1 MNLTGPA
8 DIEVKHIVYNS
19 KKAKKDALFVCIKGA
34 VSNGHDFAKEAI
46 EKGAVVVV
54 CSEPLSFKAEIT
66 QIRVKDCR
74 KALAVIAA
82 AFYDHPAQRLRLIGI
97 TGTKGKTTTA
107 YMIQSILNCG
117 GIKTGLIGTVEIDT
131 GKEKLP
137 SGQTTPESLELQS
150 YLQKMAD
157 NGCQAVV
164 MEVSSQALKQNRVYG
179 ITFDIG
185 ILTNVEED
193 HISPREHPD
202 FSDYVACKGKL
213 FRQCDTAIV
222 NRDAEFLEKILEHHA
237 CCKVLSYGLL
247 PPADLSAGPLDFVR
261 IKAHFAVA
269 FQTKG
274 RYNINLVVRSAGRFS
289 AYNALAAVLAAK
301 EIGVEDDAVI
311 QGLKQFYAPG
321 RQEVFLLGYD
331 KVVIVDYAHNGMALQ
346 NLLEALRSYHPVKL
360 TCVFGCGGERDRNR
374 RFHMGEA
381 AAKYADYSIIT
392 SDNPR
397 NESPSSI
404 ISDIIVRIEDCGG
417 AYCIVEDR
425 RKAIETAIRQCLPG
439 EIIVI
444 AGKGHE
450 DYQIIGN
457 KKIHFDDREEVRL
470 LIEKVNHEQN
480 NNRRNPTGNRGPAA
494 LWKPE
499 R

>member
-1 MNLTGPA
+1 M
-8 DIEVKHIVYNS
+8 EVNHIVYHS
-19 KKAKKDALFVCIKGA
+19 KKAEEGALFVCIKGA
-34 VSNGHDFAKEAI
+34 AYDGHDFAKEAI

-54 CSEPLSFKAEIT
+54 CSEPLSFKTEVT
-66 QIRVKDCR
+66 QICVRDCR

-82 AFYDHPAQRLRLIGI
+82 AFYEYPAKSLFVVGI

-107 YMIQSILNCG
+107 YMMQSILHSG

-131 GKEKLP
+131 VTRKI
-137 SGQTTPESLELQS
+137 SSRQTTPESLELQS
-150 YLQKMAD
+150 YLREMVD
-157 NGCQAVV
+157 NGCQVVV
-164 MEVSSQALKQNRVYG
+164 MEVSSQALKQDRVYG
-179 ITFDIG
+179 MTFDIG
-185 ILTNVEED
+185 ILTNIDED
-193 HISPREHPD
+193 HISPQEHPN
-202 FSDYVACKGKL
+202 FADYIACKSKL
-213 FRQCDTAIV
+213 FRQCDTGIV
-222 NRDAEFLEKILEHHA
+222 NGDTVFLEKILENHTCHS
-237 CCKVLSYGLL
+237 VFTYSLL
-247 PPADLSAGPLDFVR
+247 TSADLSAGPLDFVR
-261 IKAHFAVA
+261 IKGNFAVA

-301 EIGVEDDAVI
+301 IYGADDTAVVE
-311 QGLKQFYAPG
+311 GLNQFYAPG

-331 KVVIVDYAHNGMALQ
+331 KVIVVDYAHNGMALQ
-346 NLLEALRSYHPVKL
+346 GLLEALRSYHPAKL
-360 TCVFGCGGERDRNR
+360 TCVFGCGGQRDRNR

-404 ISDIIVRIEDCGG
+404 ISDIIVRIEECGG
-417 AYCIVEDR
+417 AYCVVEDR

-450 DYQIIGN
+450 DNQIIGN

-480 NNRRNPTGNRGPAA
+480 NNRRNQNGYRGPAVV
-494 LWKPE
+494 WKSD